1 MRYTAEL
8 LCQTYSYYQHRLEKK
23 TQANFLELLLPS
35 YIQYFSSAETS
46 RIFSGERPFQK
57 SFFSHYNQLEQSS
70 PRCPSQLRNDVYSFL
85 GNISKSPK
93 ARQDFA
99 RILLDFAKLLPKE
112 DYGEMRKNNIIR
124 DDDYNRDALTGLL
137 ATLVWYSACVDRYT

>member
-46 RIFSGERPFQK
+46 RIFSGRRPFQK
-57 SFFSHYNQLEQSS
+57 TFFCHYNQMEYSS
-70 PRCPSQLRNDVYSFL
+70 PRCPSLLYEDAYSFL
-85 GNISKSPK
+85 DSISKNPK
-93 ARQDFA
+93 TRQDFA
-99 RILLDFAKLLPKE
+99 TILIDFAKRLPKE
-112 DYGEMRKNNIIR
+112 DYDEMRENNIIR
-124 DDDYNRDALTGLL
+124 DDGYNHETLTTLL